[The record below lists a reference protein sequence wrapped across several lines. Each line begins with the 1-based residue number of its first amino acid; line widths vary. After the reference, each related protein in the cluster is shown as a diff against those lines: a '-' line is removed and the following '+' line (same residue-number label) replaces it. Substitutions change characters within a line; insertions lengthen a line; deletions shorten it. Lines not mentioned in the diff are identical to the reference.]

1 MKKKLNE
8 IFDEMSPS
16 ELEAFGDA
24 LSAPELEE
32 KELAAIKER
41 VHATLKVKKKR
52 SPSRVW
58 LRVGIIAACLA
69 VVVGVLAVMLM
80 PKDNDDNIIP
90 TPDGSDGL
98 NIVNPQAPSLEPLY
112 YGSEYSNSTSM
123 FGDLATY
130 GFSLTVEFVEAL
142 PDTYTLFQDWEQ
154 REYKLLKMRTVKMF
168 IGEKMFEEFYYM
180 MPIEFMTDFSLYDR
194 FIIIDMSQSSYE
206 YSVMYNKTQGKA
218 EQLNLAR
225 FESNLGEN
233 FMAFYKNGKFAEELW
248 QSNDAWKKETEY
260 GVSVATLKEGE
271 RKLAKMSN
279 EFGYSIYAHSLSG
292 ISGEAVETL
301 EYIKSFENGI
311 FVPVS
316 SRVHVLSPEVQFH
329 ARRYI
334 NGFATNETV
343 SIWDKEWKGGD
354 EYSYEFSKAHFS
366 EEDLKAL
373 PDLRAAITTVADA
386 YDNGE
391 IHPPHIEDYEKLR
404 LASHGIF
411 GWYAKTES
419 GVIGIVRVTWRF
431 YTEKHEDYCDDAYY
445 IIEYGS
451 DTCKDI
457 DRDAL
462 LELLGDCEI
471 TYIYT
476 GKYNEQGK
484 YSDIVYPVE

>member
-1 MKKKLNE
+1 
-8 IFDEMSPS
+8 
-16 ELEAFGDA
+16 
-24 LSAPELEE
+24 
-32 KELAAIKER
+32 
-41 VHATLKVKKKR
+41 
-52 SPSRVW
+52 
-58 LRVGIIAACLA
+58 
-69 VVVGVLAVMLM
+69 
-80 PKDNDDNIIP
+80 
-90 TPDGSDGL
+90 
-98 NIVNPQAPSLEPLY
+98 
-112 YGSEYSNSTSM
+112 M
-123 FGDLATY
+123 FGEMATY

-154 REYKLLKMRTVKMF
+154 REYKLLKMRTVKIF

-292 ISGEAVETL
+292 VSGEAAETL

-311 FVPVS
+311 FAPIS
-316 SRVHVLSPEVQFH
+316 SRVHALSPEVQFH
-329 ARRYI
+329 ATRYI
-334 NGFATNETV
+334 NGFATNERV

-386 YDNGE
+386 YDKGE
-391 IHPPHIEDYEKLR
+391 IHPPHIKNYEELSIR
-404 LASHGIF
+404 NYGIF
-411 GWYAKTES
+411 GWYAKTDD
-419 GVIGIVRVTWRF
+419 GVIGIVRVSFCYSGKGADGLRL
-431 YTEKHEDYCDDAYY
+431 DDAYY

-451 DTCKDI
+451 NTCKPI

-462 LELLGDCEI
+462 LERLGECES

-476 GKYNEQGK
+476 GEYNEKGK
-484 YSDIVYPVE
+484 DMVLYG

>member
-1 MKKKLNE
+1 MKKQEWNEALNHLDPE
-8 IFDEMSPS
+8 IVEKYVLQKDE
-16 ELEAFGDA
+16 L
-24 LSAPELEE
+24 
-32 KELAAIKER
+32 R
-41 VHATLKVKKKR
+41 QKKR
-52 SPSRVW
+52 KKTVW
-58 LRVGIIAACLA
+58 FRAVIIAACLA
-69 VVVGVLAVMLM
+69 VVVGVIAVMLM
-80 PKDNDDNIIP
+80 PKENDDNIIP
-90 TPDGSDGL
+90 TPNGSDGL
-98 NIVNPQAPSLEPLY
+98 NIINPQAPSLEPLY

-123 FGDLATY
+123 FGEVATY

-271 RKLAKMSN
+271 RELAKMSN

-292 ISGEAVETL
+292 VSGEAAETL

-311 FVPVS
+311 FAPIS
-316 SRVHVLSPEVQFH
+316 SRVHALSPEVQFH
-329 ARRYI
+329 ATRYI
-334 NGFATNETV
+334 NGFATNERV
-343 SIWDKEWKGGD
+343 SVWDKEWKGGD

-386 YDNGE
+386 YDKGE
-391 IHPPHIEDYEKLR
+391 IHPPHIKNYEELSIR
-404 LASHGIF
+404 DHGIF
-411 GWYAKTES
+411 GWYAKTDD
-419 GVIGIVRVTWRF
+419 GVIGIVRVSFCYSGKGVDGLRL
-431 YTEKHEDYCDDAYY
+431 DDAYY

-451 DTCKDI
+451 NTCKPI

-462 LELLGDCEI
+462 LERLGECES

-476 GKYNEQGK
+476 GEYNEKGK
-484 YSDIVYPVE
+484 DMVLYG

>member
-1 MKKKLNE
+1 MKKQEWNEALNHLDPE
-8 IFDEMSPS
+8 IVEKYVLQKDE
-16 ELEAFGDA
+16 L
-24 LSAPELEE
+24 
-32 KELAAIKER
+32 R
-41 VHATLKVKKKR
+41 QKKR
-52 SPSRVW
+52 KKTVW
-58 LRVGIIAACLA
+58 FRAVIIAACLA

-80 PKDNDDNIIP
+80 SKDNDDNIIP

-248 QSNDAWKKETEY
+248 QSNDAWKKKTEY
-260 GVSVATLKEGE
+260 SVSVATLKEGE
-271 RKLAKMSN
+271 RELAKRSN

-292 ISGEAVETL
+292 VSGEAAEML

-311 FVPVS
+311 FVPIS
-316 SRVHVLSPEVQFH
+316 SRVHALSPEVQFH
-329 ARRYI
+329 ATRYI

-343 SIWDKEWKGGD
+343 SIWSREMNGGD
-354 EYSYEFSKAHFS
+354 EDIYKFSKARFS
-366 EEDLKAL
+366 NADMGAL

-386 YDNGE
+386 YDNGG